1 MKNEKM
7 VTRTISNLSVDAMTL
22 NVETAEVIT
31 LSYNAPL
38 SLKDNPNKLLT
49 YVRKNYETEIL
60 KIASIVSIEVRNVL
74 MGMPESVFIENA
86 TILPPRTT
94 KE

>member
-7 VTRTISNLSVDAMTL
+7 ITRTISNLNVDAMTL
-22 NVETAEVIT
+22 NVETAEVYT
-31 LSYNAPL
+31 YSFTAPL
-38 SLKDNPNKLLT
+38 SLKDDSRKLLT
-49 YVRKNYETEIL
+49 YLRKNYENDII
-60 KIASIVSIEVRNVL
+60 KIASIVKTEVRTVL

>member
-7 VTRTISNLSVDAMTL
+7 VTRTISNLNVDAMTL

-31 LSYNAPL
+31 LSFNAPL
-38 SLKDNPNKLLT
+38 SLKDDSKKLLT
-49 YVRKNYETEIL
+49 YLRKNCETETL

-86 TILPPRTT
+86 TILPPRAT